1 MNDNCSEIE
10 HAPSKTYSHSSCSS
24 YDSNVQEEE
33 HPTKFIPQLDGCAS
47 CSSLPDSS
55 VCDLSLS
62 SSFCSSDDSFIQ
74 QHDGNDFSHTSD
86 GNFSN
91 DTSEDEQC
99 EDQFSTIPRIYSANA
114 RSIYPKF
121 DDFIEKLVHHRVQI
135 AQIS

>member
-10 HAPSKTYSHSSCSS
+10 HASSKTYSHSSCSS
-24 YDSNVQEEE
+24 YDSNIKEEE
-33 HPTKFIPQLDGCAS
+33 HFTKIIPQLDGCAS
-47 CSSLPDSS
+47 CSSLSDSS

-62 SSFCSSDDSFIQ
+62 SSLCSSDESSIQ
-74 QHDGNDFSHTSD
+74 QPVGNDFSASD
-86 GNFSN
+86 GNLSI